1 MLGFPLPYPN
11 ELIYSTIARHGVHSG
26 IISPKE
32 LLHDVFGSTCIIAT
46 IDLSSHLN
54 IIANFYPKPLQISPT
69 FLLYK
74 HTLFPLYAPFIGEEK
89 RQQLITELTL
99 SDKSFAHLSTGQVAS
114 RVKQPKFLRYCPAC
128 VEKQL
133 EEYGECYWSRLW
145 QVAGCECCVSH
156 GQLLDTVIQRHN
168 KHRHAFYPATYRTLP
183 LLPQERSNWRESLIA
198 KSLEELLSL
207 APQASPEIEQWGI
220 YYQRLAHSLG
230 LGKNSRVNHE
240 KVKEQVL
247 TFWGDKWLLEH
258 NLQIENADCNWLL
271 NAFRKHRKTFSYLEH
286 LVVLHALLPTGWKF
300 SDVIQRV
307 KNVRDSCK
315 KTPYSVHPVTTIQTK
330 EYRNE
335 WLEVVQTIGTKRAR
349 DEGYAATYAWLY
361 RHDREWL
368 LKINSKHELSH
379 SNASERVD
387 WNKRDRQL
395 VRHLFKLLY
404 KTENQLDAPRR
415 TRNWFIY
422 QCASPSTIEKKLHLL
437 PLCSSFFQRYC
448 EDVSEYQIRRITRTV
463 SEAYH
468 QDKSIKRWQILR
480 YSGLSEPRLTELAE
494 QALAMIRNLWL
505 KELD

>member
-11 ELIYSTIARHGVHSG
+11 ELIYSVIARHGLHSG

-32 LLHDVFGSTCIIAT
+32 LLREVFGNTCIIAT

-69 FLLYK
+69 LLLYK

-89 RQQLITELTL
+89 RQQLVTELTL

-133 EEYGECYWSRLW
+133 EEYGECYWNRLW
-145 QVAGCECCVSH
+145 QVAGCECCSLH
-156 GQLLDTVIQRHN
+156 GFLLDTIIQRHN
-168 KHRHAFYPATYRTLP
+168 KHRHVFHPATHRTLP
-183 LLPQERSNWRESLIA
+183 ILPQENNNSRELLIA

-207 APQASPEIEQWGI
+207 SPQISPEIEQWGI
-220 YYQRLAHSLG
+220 YYQQLAHDLG
-230 LGKNSRVNHE
+230 LSKKSRVNHE
-240 KVKEQVL
+240 KVKERVL
-247 TFWGDKWLLEH
+247 SFWGEKWLLEH
-258 NLQIENADCNWLL
+258 NLQIESSEYNWLL

-286 LVVLHALLPTGWKF
+286 LVVLHALLPPGWKL

-307 KNVRDSCK
+307 KHVRDSRK
-315 KTPYSVHPVTTIQTK
+315 NTPHSSQVVTTQQIK
-330 EYRNE
+330 DYRNE
-335 WLEVVQTIGTKRAR
+335 WLEVVQTLGTKRAR
-349 DEGYAATYAWLY
+349 LEGYGATYTWLY

-368 LKINSKHELSH
+368 LATNSKYELPH
-379 SNASERVD
+379 SNASERVN
-387 WNKRDRQL
+387 WNKRDKHT
-395 VRHLFKLLY
+395 VKELFKLLY
-404 KTENQLDAPRR
+404 RTEVQLDAPRR

-422 QCASPSTIEKKLHLL
+422 QCKSPSTIEKKLHLL

-463 SEAYH
+463 AEAF
-468 QDKSIKRWQILR
+468 QQGKRLKRWQILR
-480 YSGLSEPRLTELAE
+480 YSGLSDQRLTKLAE
-494 QALAMIRNLWL
+494 MALSKIRNLWL
-505 KELD
+505 RELD